1 MPELKHTFTSGRMNK
16 DLDERLVPNG
26 EYRDAQNIEVLTSD
40 GSDMGTAQT
49 CLGNSLISDISP
61 DDNNIGR
68 VSSCVASIADDKTNK
83 IYYFIA
89 GDERSFVPSP
99 AGLVSVVSQDLIA
112 EYNSVTGETC
122 PVMVDIYNVRHEI
135 TARVSGT
142 SQYDLIPVNG
152 TQGLRIGMEVDVSVS
167 NFPGWIQKTPRPIIT
182 AIPSSTRIEL
192 SEPIIGANGVVLTNI
207 NSFQHATRVVT
218 LNFTAP
224 RVLKFAKSNL
234 ITGVNI
240 IDDMLFWTDNLNEP
254 KKVNIT
260 RGKQGSIPNLGIC
273 QDCNFNQYLQ
283 NPYFLNIN
291 EIGTTHTELVVE
303 NGTTNN
309 YFTNSIVLNPNS
321 WGLIY
326 GVNEYVQEKH
336 ITVIKQSPLT
346 PPKLDMYDRVV
357 RFDPATRQVNNIV
370 NTDFTNWHGN
380 DPDDTGNIILP
391 PVGMTSKKWNH
402 PVDGTTQGSPMAF
415 FSNSAD
421 FRVGDILLL
430 TDDVTAAID
439 ANGDPLPFGDPELG
453 GGANDVKIK
462 LRVISSDSTAEN
474 PIQVQSPTNG
484 NLNVSVIYVDETY
497 VDTVGGVT
505 WYIRLEDKP
514 QSLYE
519 LKFPKFGYRYRYE
532 DGEYS
537 TFSPFSETAFL
548 PSKFEYDSVKG
559 YNKGMTNGLKQLFIK
574 DFIPPNIPL
583 DVVEIDILY
592 KESDSPNI
600 YTIRSFKKTDLE
612 WNYPGTGSYKGNFE
626 IKDDLIHAVVASNQL
641 LRPWDNV
648 PRKALGQEITG
659 NRLIYGNYLQNYD
672 LSDGDRVIKP
682 SFKTVVENNLIA
694 EVPLPETSL
703 KSMRTYQ
710 LGIVYKDVYGRETP
724 VLSHPS
730 GVVKVD
736 SSNAIFNNKFVVE
749 TTTPPPGWA
758 DSFKYFIKEVS
769 NEYYN
774 LAMDRW
780 YDADFKEYDGEK
792 KAIWMSFPSE
802 DRNKVDEET
811 TLILKKSDASI
822 TASSGFIETTPRY
835 KILAIESEAPD
846 FIKTTLEALGKIDV
860 TDATGQIVTNGTG
873 PGFFHTAPH
882 PGVPLNDYKQI
893 RIPKEDWEDGE
904 FASLQNHEN
913 QALIGGILDR
923 SSSLV
928 MRFLDTSGSFISKWY
943 NVSNISYD
951 RKNSHFYTININGVF
966 KDHGP
971 LFNNVANAQVSDM
984 ITGIRVEIA
993 KKTIESRPEFDGR
1006 FFVKIESDKELK
1018 DVLGL
1023 EGSITATTDWG
1034 VDEIMESYFLS
1045 GATEAP
1051 NSYCEST
1058 FTPISGN
1065 YGVTTLY
1072 DNSIYPAW
1080 EYQSQGYINWQSPN
1094 GWGPLDRLITHNLG
1108 TGSSWGCGNIYP
1120 LADSGAGWGNG
1131 NNMTNLA
1138 TAMGP
1143 PPPSGLDPCD
1153 QVDFSP
1159 PFRVLEDW
1167 VDLLSGNG
1175 ALPTGGTGGG
1185 MWFIDADPALS
1196 RVGIMTS
1203 GSGGSSSNY
1212 AFQMGPEG
1220 KGADIGKHEISI
1232 SFAGDVRHDNSSGD
1246 ASPNADFSSIHM
1258 AHEKDVYDKL
1268 KSIGTKFRFANDPDA
1283 IVYEIYGV
1291 DEENLWNWDHEID
1304 TVSST
1309 TASSRA
1315 HHQIRRIRLNLTLIE
1330 PGTSSPNQTLAYKAI
1345 GQPKDA
1351 TYTTGSAGF
1360 SDPNTYAPCDYVDIG
1375 GISNNIGAKS
1385 DTSIVIQFVSPIINQ
1400 QETEYSENPAIW
1412 ETEPKEDVGLDI
1424 YYEASKTYPTN
1435 MCDDTEELYIQPG
1448 ATVSMFQSDPVGTY
1462 SIAGWGKQ
1470 VDWLDGVLA
1479 PGTLITGPTT
1489 TAIVDSTHST
1499 TTTNIFSHVGGQ
1511 ESVYNTASG
1520 NNYIL
1525 LDAPINP
1532 ALQLAIDSGFQVW
1545 VSSNITPDP
1554 IPASTTVSSLFSTI
1568 DGRHAITLSAS
1579 VPTPSAAA
1587 VSIPPGTVIIF
1598 NSGGGV
1604 GNLSVTIPTIVE
1616 SIIGCAGDIPI
1627 GSTQPSTLL
1636 TLSNGQVL
1644 NAGDILSF
1652 TNPDNTIV
1660 TATIAFDTPSTIP
1673 INATIGN
1680 NQIHLNALTHGE
1692 RHTLQ
1697 YYNCYAYGNGVE
1709 SNRVRDL
1716 FNAVTID
1723 KGVKASTTLAE
1734 QYKEEHRKSGLIF
1747 SGIYNS
1753 MNGVN
1758 RLNQFIMAENI
1769 TKDLNPEYG
1778 SIQKLHSRDDDL
1790 ITLCEDKIIKVLAHK
1805 DALFNADDTKN
1816 ITASSNV
1823 LGYAKPF
1830 VGDYGISKNPESFAS
1845 EAFRAYFTDRERG
1858 AVLRLS
1864 RDGLTPISDVG
1875 MKDWFA
1881 DNLSTSKTIIGSYD
1895 RRRSLY
1901 NISGPLGPKFMV
1913 YSGDMGPVYDTMHQT
1928 VSYSEKSG
1936 GWVSFKTINPEV
1948 ALSLNNDYY
1957 TAIKGKLW
1965 KHHDNF
1971 VDRNSFYDTSGTIT
1985 NSSHIT
1991 VLFND
1996 LPSVIKS
2003 FTTLNYEGSQSKII
2017 ENLAGVGYPDS
2028 TGGITFSTDNK
2039 HYNNQPKLGWHVNS
2053 IITDQQTGTV
2063 AEFINKEGKWFN
2075 YIIGEETVWDSNI
2088 VRDGQVV
2095 TITNSSGNLDTREFS
2110 TQGIGKVDTPPQ
2122 IT

>member
-26 EYRDAQNIEVLTSD
+26 EYRNAQNIEVLTSD

-61 DDNNIGR
+61 DDNSIGR
-68 VSSCVASIADDKTNK
+68 YSNCVASIADDKTNK

-89 GDERSFVPSP
+89 GEEKSFIPSST
-99 AGLVSVVSQDLIA
+99 GLVSVISQDLIA
-112 EYNSVTGETC
+112 EYNSATGETC
-122 PVMVDIYNVRHEI
+122 PVIVDIYNVRHEI
-135 TARVSGT
+135 TARVPGT
-142 SQYDLIPVNG
+142 SQYNLIPVNG
-152 TQGLRIGMEVDVSVS
+152 TQGLRIGMEVDVVS
-167 NFPGWIQKTPRPIIT
+167 SGFSQKTPLPIIT
-182 AIPSSTRIEL
+182 AIPTSTQIEL
-192 SEPIIGANGVVLTNI
+192 SEKIVDITGGSPTFPL
-207 NSFQHATRVVT
+207 RVD
-218 LNFTAP
+218 FKSP
-224 RVLKFAKSNL
+224 RVLKFSKSNL
-234 ITGVNI
+234 ITGINI
-240 IDDMLFWTDNLNEP
+240 IDDMLFWTDNRNEP

-273 QDCNFNQYLQ
+273 QDCGFNQYLQ
-283 NPYFLNIN
+283 NPYTFNGFN
-291 EIGTTHTELVVE
+291 ELGTTHTELVVE

-309 YFTNSIVLNPNS
+309 YFTNGIVLNPNP
-321 WGLIY
+321 WGTTY

-336 ITVIKQSPLT
+336 ITVIKKSPLT
-346 PPKLDMYDRVV
+346 PPKLDMYNRVV
-357 RFDPATRQVNNIV
+357 RFDPATRQINNIV
-370 NTDFTNWHGN
+370 NTNFTDWHGN

-402 PVDGTTQGSPMAF
+402 PTDGTTQGSPMAI

-430 TDDVTAAID
+430 TDDVTAAKD

-453 GGANDVKIK
+453 GDVNDIKIK

-484 NLNVSVIYVDETY
+484 NLNVSVIYIDETY

-537 TFSPFSETAFL
+537 AFSPFSETAFL
-548 PSKFEYDSVKG
+548 PSEFEYDPIKG
-559 YNKGMTNGLKQLFIK
+559 YNKGMTNSLKQLFIK

-749 TTTPPPGWA
+749 TTTTPPGWA

-780 YDADFKEYDGEK
+780 YDADSKEYDGDK

-811 TLILKKSDASI
+811 TLILKKSDAGI
-822 TASSGFIETTPRY
+822 TASSGFVETTPRY

-846 FIKTTLEALGKIDV
+846 FIKTTLETLGELDM
-860 TDATGQIVTNGTG
+860 TNTVGNTG
-873 PGFFHTAPH
+873 PGFYHT
-882 PGVPLNDYKQI
+882 GVNGIPFDDYKEI
-893 RIPKEDWEDGE
+893 RIKKVDWEKSK
-904 FASLQNHEN
+904 FASLQNNTNE
-913 QALIGGILDR
+913 ILSGNILNR
-923 SSSLV
+923 NSSMV
-928 MRFLDTSGSFISKWY
+928 MRFINTGVSFISSWY

-951 RKNSHFYTININGVF
+951 KTNAKFYTVVIDEYF

-971 LFNNVANAQVSDM
+971 LFNNVLNPGESDL
-984 ITGIRVEIA
+984 IAGVRVEIA
-993 KKTIESRPEFDGR
+993 KKTIENRPEFDGR

-1023 EGSITATTDWG
+1023 EGSITTTTGWG
-1034 VDEIMESYFLS
+1034 VDETMESYFLY

-1051 NSYCEST
+1051 RRYCEST
-1058 FTPISGN
+1058 FTPTSGN

-1080 EYQSQGYINWQSPN
+1080 EYQTQGYINWQSPN
-1094 GWGPLDRLITHNLG
+1094 AWGPLDRLITYNLG
-1108 TGSSWGCGNIYP
+1108 SGACGSQCGFLNGDIYP
-1120 LADSGAGWGNG
+1120 LADAGAGWGNG
-1131 NNMTNLA
+1131 SNMNNAITTYL
-1138 TAMGP
+1138 TC
-1143 PPPSGLDPCD
+1143 SGNPLCA
-1153 QVDFSP
+1153 QFEWSP
-1159 PFRVLEDW
+1159 PFRVAQDW
-1167 VDLLSGNG
+1167 MDLLTVND
-1175 ALPTGGTGGG
+1175 ALPSYSNDEGGF
-1185 MWFIDADPALS
+1185 WFIDADPALS
-1196 RVGIMTS
+1196 RRGIRTS
-1203 GSGGSSSNY
+1203 GAGGSSTDNY
-1212 AFQMGPEG
+1212 AFQMGPDG
-1220 KGADIGKHEISI
+1220 KGADIGNHEISI
-1232 SFAGDVRHDNSSGD
+1232 SFAGDVAYDYSSG
-1246 ASPNADFSSIHM
+1246 SVNPNWNSNHSDM
-1258 AHEKDVYDKL
+1258 AHVKPTYDKL
-1268 KSIGTKFRFANDPDA
+1268 KNIGTKFRFAKDPDA
-1283 IVYEIYGV
+1283 IVYEIYQV
-1291 DEENLWNWDHEID
+1291 DEENLFNFD
-1304 TVSST
+1304 TGSSP
-1309 TASSRA
+1309 SSWGNRLA
-1315 HHQIRRIRLNLTLIE
+1315 RRVRLNLTLIE
-1330 PGTSSPNQTLAYKAI
+1330 PGSSNPNSTLQYKKI
-1345 GQPKDA
+1345 GEPIGGPFL
-1351 TYTTGSAGF
+1351 TGSTSFTTAY
-1360 SDPNTYAPCDYVDIG
+1360 SPCDYVDIG
-1375 GISNNIGAKS
+1375 GASNSDGAKS
-1385 DTSIVIQFVSPIINQ
+1385 DTSIIIQFVSPQINQ
-1400 QETEYSENPAIW
+1400 QETEYSKNPAIW

-1424 YYEASKTYPTN
+1424 YYEASQTYPTN

-1448 ATVSMFQSDPVGTY
+1448 ATVSMFQSNPTGTY
-1462 SIAGWGKQ
+1462 NNSGWGKQ

-1479 PGTLITGPTT
+1479 PGTLMVLPTT

-1511 ESVYNTASG
+1511 ESMYNTAVG

-1554 IPASTTVSSLFSTI
+1554 IPANVFVTSLFSTI

-1604 GNLSVTIPTIVE
+1604 GSLSVTIPTTVE

-1627 GSTQPSTLL
+1627 ASTQPSTLL
-1636 TLSNGQVL
+1636 TFSNGQVL

-1652 TNPDNTIV
+1652 TNPDGTMV
-1660 TATIAFDTPSTIP
+1660 TATVAFDTPSTLP

-1680 NQIHLNALTHGE
+1680 NQIYLNALTHGE
-1692 RHTLQ
+1692 KHTLQ

-1709 SNRVRDL
+1709 SNRIRDL
-1716 FNAVTID
+1716 FNAVKLD

-1753 MNGVN
+1753 MNGIN

-1778 SIQKLHSRDDDL
+1778 SIQKLHSRDTDL
-1790 ITLCEDKIIKVLAHK
+1790 VTLCEDKVLKILSNK
-1805 DALFNADDTKN
+1805 DALYNADDTKN
-1816 ITASSNV
+1816 ITATSNV
-1823 LGYAKPF
+1823 LGNSIPF

-1845 EAFRAYFTDRERG
+1845 EAFRTYFTDRERG

-1881 DNLSTSKTIIGSYD
+1881 DNLSTSQTIIGSYD

-1901 NISGPLGPKFMV
+1901 NISGPLGPNLSVGKR
-1913 YSGDMGPVYDTMHQT
+1913 YDTLHQT

-1957 TAIKGKLW
+1957 TAMDGRLW
-1965 KHHDNF
+1965 KHHDNS

-1985 NSSHIT
+1985 NSSEIT

-1996 LPSVIKS
+1996 LPSVVKS

-2017 ENLAGVGYPDS
+2017 QTLAGVIYNTSMGP
-2028 TGGITFSTDNK
+2028 IASTDNK
-2039 HYNNQPKLGWHVNS
+2039 HYNNQPELGWHVNS

-2075 YIIGEETVWDSNI
+2075 YIIGEETQWVNGVNTGAPHI
-2088 VRDGQVV
+2088 GA
-2095 TITNSSGNLDTREFS
+2095 SGNLDAKEFS
-2110 TQGIGKVDTPPQ
+2110 TQGIGMVTNLPLITP
-2122 IT
+2122 